1 MSCNLNLQRNTKIF
15 YSTVDLASGD
25 PVGDMVPANTH
36 QIEVLAGY
44 AVSQDAATQDI
55 TTLESGLTPDRAVT
69 RFNTAINPV
78 EWNFQCYL
86 KPTGIEDAAADGD
99 GVSSTANVKPVADWF
114 MWQAALSNTAPA
126 TGTEEQS
133 AWEDNGIFRSVAR
146 SAASN
151 VAAHTPNF
159 AVAQENHLYI
169 VMDNVYYQVSNAAV
183 NEGSVDAAIDNIATT
198 TWTGFGTNLI
208 ELRDDDR
215 NNAVSVF
222 GGVLND
228 GTEVAAN
235 GNAYAVTATA
245 SYQPWNSYNVAG
257 SITSASFIKNRLTT
271 LDAFH
276 TPEGGAAV
284 NYTFPVTAMTWTLNN
299 NITYLT
305 PEELATLNSPIGNF
319 AGSRTISGTFSAYL
333 RHGGTQSATFLKNI
347 VEDSRVSHSTAANA
361 NLHIGGT
368 SAPYVA
374 FYHPAVQ
381 YDFPTHSIEDVIS
394 VSAAFQAQETTE
406 NCGSGD
412 EVTIFAKKS

>member
-36 QIEVLAGY
+36 QVEVLSGY

-55 TTLESGLTPDRAVT
+55 TTLESGLTPDRSVT

-86 KPTGIEDAAADGD
+86 KPTGIDDIDSGGD
-99 GVSSTANVKPVADWF
+99 GISFSSNVKPLADWF

-126 TGTEEQS
+126 DGTEEQS
-133 AWEDNGIFRSVAR
+133 AWENEGVFRSVSRGTTA
-146 SAASN
+146 N
-151 VAAHTPNF
+151 VAAHNPNF

-183 NEGSVDAAIDNIATT
+183 NEASVDATIDGIATT

-208 ELRDDDR
+208 ELREDDR

-235 GNAYAVTATA
+235 GNAYAVTAVA
-245 SYQPWNSYNVAG
+245 SYQPWNSYNVSS

-271 LDAFH
+271 LNAFH
-276 TPEGGAAV
+276 TPEGSSAV
-284 NYTFPVTAMTWTLNN
+284 NYTFPVTAMSWTLNN

-319 AGSRTISGTFSAYL
+319 AGSRSINGTFSAYL
-333 RHGGTQSATFLKNI
+333 RHGGEQSATFLRNI
-347 VEDSRVSHSTAANA
+347 VEDSRVSHSSGANA
-361 NLHIGGT
+361 NLQIGGT
-368 SAPYVA
+368 NAPFVA

-381 YDFPTHSIEDVIS
+381 YDFPTHAVEDVIS
-394 VSAAFQAQETTE
+394 VSASFQAQETTE
-406 NCGSGD
+406 NCGNGD
-412 EVTIFAKKS
+412 EVTIFVKKS